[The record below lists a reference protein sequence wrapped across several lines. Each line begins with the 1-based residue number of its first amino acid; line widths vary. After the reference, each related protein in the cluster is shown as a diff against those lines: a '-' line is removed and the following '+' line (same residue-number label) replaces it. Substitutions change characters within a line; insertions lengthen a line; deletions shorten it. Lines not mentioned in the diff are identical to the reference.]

1 MTAASVTSGSLAS
14 GDSANWTQS
23 FQDANVGVNKTLVP
37 AGSVTDGNSGNNY
50 MVTFS
55 SVNTGVINK
64 LSAQGFVRKAANPKD
79 RRGVLVRLTP
89 TGRRRL
95 LQAFEF
101 IRNVND
107 RLFEGVGRDEYRAIA
122 KFNAKFIRNTQATLD
137 WIDRQPEGRLRS
149 RAADI

>member
-1 MTAASVTSGSLAS
+1 MSISALADYLEVSGPY
-14 GDSANWTQS
+14 
-23 FQDANVGVNKTLVP
+23 V
-37 AGSVTDGNSGNNY
+37 
-50 MVTFS
+50 
-55 SVNTGVINK
+55 TGVINK
-64 LSAQGFVRKAANPKD
+64 LSEQGFVRKAANPKD

-107 RLFEGVGRDEYRAIA
+107 RLFDGVGREEYRAIA
-122 KFNAKFIRNTQATLD
+122 NFNAKFIRNTQATLD
-137 WIDRQPEGRLRS
+137 WIDRQPEGRSRS